1 MNGVIELIKSELNDA
16 IFNKN
21 KEAINRLSIII
32 GEKLEDVDEIKD
44 ENEGIKGDIREL
56 IGIVKKGFEE
66 QNQRII
72 ELREDM
78 NQRVKELREDMN
90 KRFSMMFAFMTAGYT
105 IITLLILIFK
115 FLK

>member
-44 ENEGIKGDIREL
+44 ENEGIKGDIM
-56 IGIVKKGFEE
+56 KKGFEE